1 MMLYRSTIKM
11 LSDLISPK
19 ALERI
24 LADAARERHTTLS
37 ALDLPTLQAIL
48 KQDVYKRLQL
58 NVPAGLAKRRV
69 QNVLDSLAQEATSAP
84 AEDSSHST
92 QIVSIDQR
100 ARQYALYFDWPETQ
114 RLRSVLSVARQATSE
129 GRDAEAL
136 LREGVELLEALERR
150 LSEALVTQG
159 QDLSELKAG
168 LVRVSGVGGP
178 KVRRLEALVKQI
190 EEAQDART
198 LLPAEVERALSL
210 NLTLR
215 KQVESSVMQNMR
227 PAPGGSEASSSETSE
242 VLFDVSALPQDAQE
256 RMKSLDR
263 EHEARL
269 LTELG
274 REYALLLRQES
285 GLEQQLQTLRAA
297 SETGEVLGE
306 SAILELREQLIEA
319 SRQRAEQQQQQLSVL
334 EQRLSVLDA
343 SDASNPDAPSSEA
356 VATAHQ
362 SLLVLQGML
371 KAGLLEQSEIS
382 ELNDLVQTLE
392 QGGAAERLLGLQRE
406 TYDLERRARE
416 VPGALADLSP
426 LLSEARWALSNG
438 QSVDLDPLWK
448 LLERRMG
455 EAAQQRES
463 MDTRADRIMHDY
475 DEYRS
480 LAGETIQKL
489 GRLADVL
496 RAQRRLGALSSDA
509 RERYLQTLESA
520 EALRDE
526 AAAEFRAAREVTSA
540 FGADALQGL
549 LGVFDSG
556 DGGIFGSDLFGA
568 SETSGALSGAPAPVI
583 PVPVAPQET
592 VVTLPARAWLVRQ
605 GQVVEGD
612 LSPAGRWQSPLD
624 CEADV
629 LRVAWLLDQAGAL
642 GPRRLTLDLSAQV
655 WLAQPRAD
663 DTVVTCGPDLQTA
676 ERLAQPW
683 LPGAN

>member
-1 MMLYRSTIKM
+1 MLYRSTIKM

-24 LADAARERHTTLS
+24 LADAARERHTTLT
-37 ALDLPTLQAIL
+37 ALDLPTLQTIL

-69 QNVLDSLAQEATSAP
+69 QNVLDTLAQEAGSAA
-84 AEDSSHST
+84 AEDLSHST
-92 QIVSIDQR
+92 QIITIDQR

-114 RLRSVLSVARQATSE
+114 RLRSVLSVARQATAE

-136 LREGVELLEALERR
+136 LHEGVELLEALERR

-168 LVRVSGVGGP
+168 LLRVSGVGGP
-178 KVRRLEALVKQI
+178 KVRRLEALIKQI

-198 LLPAEVERALSL
+198 LLPAEVERAMSL

-215 KQVESSVMQNMR
+215 KQVESSVMQNLR
-227 PAPGGSEASSSETSE
+227 PAPENDDLSSE

-256 RMKSLDR
+256 RVKSLDR

-274 REYALLLRQES
+274 REYAVLLRQES
-285 GLEQQLQTLRAA
+285 GLDQRLQALRAA
-297 SETGEVLGE
+297 SEAGEVLGE
-306 SAILELREQLIEA
+306 QAIAQLREQLSSA
-319 SRQRAEQQQQQLSVL
+319 TRQRTEQQQHQLEVL
-334 EQRLSVLDA
+334 EQRLGALDVPDASTLDA
-343 SDASNPDAPSSEA
+343 ASSES
-356 VATAHQ
+356 VGTARQ

-371 KAGLLEQSEIS
+371 KAGLLEQSEIN

-392 QGGAAERLLGLQRE
+392 QGGAAERLLEWQRE
-406 TYDLERRARE
+406 TYELERRARE

-455 EAAQQRES
+455 EAAQQRED

-549 LGVFDSG
+549 LGVFDSEE
-556 DGGIFGSDLFGA
+556 GGLFGSSLFDSADLVA
-568 SETSGALSGAPAPVI
+568 DVPAP
-583 PVPVAPQET
+583 PLSVPPPLPQVA
-592 VVTLPARAWLVRQ
+592 LPARAWLVRQ

-612 LSPAGRWQSPLD
+612 LSPAEGWPTSPA

-629 LRVAWLLDQAGAL
+629 LRVAWLLDQAGTF
-642 GPRRLTLDLSAQV
+642 GPRRLTLDLGDRI
-655 WLAQPRAD
+655 WTAQPRAE
-663 DTVVTCGPDLQTA
+663 DTVVACGPDLQAA
-676 ERLAQPW
+676 ERLMVPW
-683 LPGAN
+683 LSGAN